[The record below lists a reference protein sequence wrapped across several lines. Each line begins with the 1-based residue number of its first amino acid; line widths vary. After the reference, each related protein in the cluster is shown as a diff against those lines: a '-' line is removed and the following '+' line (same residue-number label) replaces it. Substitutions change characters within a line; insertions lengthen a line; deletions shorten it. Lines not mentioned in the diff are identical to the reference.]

1 MFTFE
6 FCTATSLGDV
16 RKLLQASE
24 LPFSD
29 IDEHT
34 LKNFLLAI
42 TDNGELAGVV
52 GLEKYR
58 RHGLLRS
65 LAVQSQ
71 ARNSGLGKELVR
83 RAELNAREAGIDS
96 LYSLTT
102 TAAEFFKQLNY
113 LPTDRDKVPIVIART
128 SEFSHLCPD
137 SAVCL
142 RKSLA

>member
-1 MFTFE
+1 M
-6 FCTATSLGDV
+6 SLGNV
-16 RKLLQASE
+16 CKLLEASE

-29 IDEHT
+29 IDEQT

-58 RHGLLRS
+58 RDGLLRS

-71 ARNSGLGKELVR
+71 TRNSGLGKELVR
-83 RAELNAREAGIDS
+83 RAEINARESGIDS
-96 LYSLTT
+96 LYLLTT

-113 LPTDRDKVPIVIART
+113 LPADRNKVPLNIAQT
-128 SEFSHLCPD
+128 SEFSRLCPD
-137 SAVCL
+137 SAICL
-142 RKSLA
+142 RKSLV